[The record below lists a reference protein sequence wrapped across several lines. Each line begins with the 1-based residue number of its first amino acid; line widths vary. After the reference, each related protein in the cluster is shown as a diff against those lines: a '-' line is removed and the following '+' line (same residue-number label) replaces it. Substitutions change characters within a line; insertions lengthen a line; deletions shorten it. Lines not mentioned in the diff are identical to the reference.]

1 MSELYADA
9 AVTVDLLADLG
20 PYGNN
25 AYIVRPRA
33 AGAAATLIDVPA
45 GFEAVLA
52 ALDGAPVERVVVT
65 HSHGDHWG
73 GFEVMRAA
81 LDASVLAGA
90 EETDIDPER
99 AVERLADGEEVAV
112 GEASMRVI
120 HTPGHTPGS
129 ICLLLGGALFSG
141 DTLFPGGP
149 GASRSN
155 AALQE
160 EIASITSRLYPL
172 PEETLVLPGHGPAT
186 TIGSP
191 SGSTRS
197 SPRSSTTRSC
207 TATFFGS
214 SPELPTTG
222 DGPTARSSIR
232 SAGVAAAVDAERPGR
247 EHAHKPPHEPP
258 SEGAA

>member
-1 MSELYADA
+1 MPEVYADA
-9 AVTVDLLADLG
+9 EVTVELLADLG

-25 AYIVRPRA
+25 AYIVRPKVEG
-33 AGAAATLIDVPA
+33 AGATLIDVPA

-52 ALDGAPVERVVVT
+52 ALAGAAVERVVVT

-81 LDASVLAGA
+81 IDSPVLAGA
-90 EETDIDPER
+90 EETEIEPER
-99 AVERLADGEEVAV
+99 AVQRLADGDEFAV
-112 GEASMRVI
+112 GEATMQVI

-129 ICLLLGGALFSG
+129 ICLLLGGALFTG

-172 PEETLVLPGHGPAT
+172 PDGTLVLPGHGAGS
-186 TIGSP
+186 TIGESK
-191 SGSTRS
+191 REYEVF
-197 SPRSSTTRSC
+197 
-207 TATFFGS
+207 AAKEHD
-214 SPELPTTG
+214 PELRG
-222 DGPTARSSIR
+222 DVLWLES
-232 SAGVAAAVDAERPGR
+232 
-247 EHAHKPPHEPP
+247 
-258 SEGAA
+258 